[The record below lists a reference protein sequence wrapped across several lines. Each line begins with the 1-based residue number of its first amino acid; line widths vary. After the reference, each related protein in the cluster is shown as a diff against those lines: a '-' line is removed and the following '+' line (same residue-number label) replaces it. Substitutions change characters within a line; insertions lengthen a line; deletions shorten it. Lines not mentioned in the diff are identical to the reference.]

1 MNLNRK
7 LHIIIITAL
16 ILLIPQSIYADSS
29 WYWISEKRPF
39 DILPFVAIGTILIE
53 VMWIRYATRMKE
65 LGKVVFVVVVANLVS
80 FVAPY
85 IIEYLSMSWYGSF
98 FDVIDS
104 SPMFTVNVGF
114 LLLTLV
120 VEIPIV
126 YNLLKKYVANK
137 KMLMWHTLYANVATT
152 MMVVIV
158 ERLICSGL
166 WI

>member
-1 MNLNRK
+1 
-7 LHIIIITAL
+7 
-16 ILLIPQSIYADSS
+16 
-29 WYWISEKRPF
+29 
-39 DILPFVAIGTILIE
+39 
-53 VMWIRYATRMKE
+53 
-65 LGKVVFVVVVANLVS
+65 VS

-85 IIEYLSMSWYGSF
+85 VIDYLSMSWYGSF

-104 SPMFTVNVGF
+104 SPIFTVNVGF

-152 MMVVIV
+152 VMVVIV
-158 ERLICSGL
+158 ERLICSGS

>member
-1 MNLNRK
+1 MKNRSK
-7 LHIIIITAL
+7 YIVMVLAIVLLVPQIT
-16 ILLIPQSIYADSS
+16 YADSS
-29 WYWISEKRPF
+29 WYWVSKTRPF

-65 LGKVVFVVVVANLVS
+65 LGKVVIVVIVANLVS
-80 FVAPY
+80 FLAPY
-85 IIEYLSMSWYGSF
+85 VIEYFSMSWYGSF

-104 SPMFTVNVGF
+104 VPIFTVNAGF
-114 LLLTLV
+114 LLLTLA
-120 VEIPIV
+120 VEMPIV

-152 MMVVIV
+152 VMLVIV

>member
-1 MNLNRK
+1 
-7 LHIIIITAL
+7 
-16 ILLIPQSIYADSS
+16 
-29 WYWISEKRPF
+29 
-39 DILPFVAIGTILIE
+39 
-53 VMWIRYATRMKE
+53 MWIRYATRMKE
-65 LGKVVFVVVVANLVS
+65 LGKVIFVVFVANLVS
-80 FVAPY
+80 FIVPY
-85 IIEYLSMSWYGSF
+85 VIEYLSMSWYGSF

-104 SPMFTVNVGF
+104 VPIFTVNAGF
-114 LLLTLV
+114 LLLTLA

-152 MMVVIV
+152 VMLVIV